1 MVACGRVKDAMRNTP
16 RWRFSA
22 YGAYEARKPGDLGSG
37 RSHGNAQAN
46 TQAGGHFLRQH
57 PIRGQLKMPCTTNVI
72 HGINYFVFLPVY
84 LTGGSS
90 KRNAPKMDTKIP
102 SEQKVTGD
110 FLLPSTMTALLN
122 SLWARLSGSSRL
134 IQTDPNT
141 AKLHFGEKPFRN
153 LLIFFASSFNI
164 EHDYYLACNSPYC
177 FQFQ

>member
-1 MVACGRVKDAMRNTP
+1 MVACGRVKDEMRNTP

-90 KRNAPKMDTKIP
+90 FPVP
-102 SEQKVTGD
+102 H
-110 FLLPSTMTALLN
+110 FLLFFYCYFLFFVRFFHHHAGVTVSCIWSHITTC
-122 SLWARLSGSSRL
+122 RVVHR
-134 IQTDPNT
+134 IE
-141 AKLHFGEKPFRN
+141 HGE
-153 LLIFFASSFNI
+153 FAS
-164 EHDYYLACNSPYC
+164 C
-177 FQFQ
+177 